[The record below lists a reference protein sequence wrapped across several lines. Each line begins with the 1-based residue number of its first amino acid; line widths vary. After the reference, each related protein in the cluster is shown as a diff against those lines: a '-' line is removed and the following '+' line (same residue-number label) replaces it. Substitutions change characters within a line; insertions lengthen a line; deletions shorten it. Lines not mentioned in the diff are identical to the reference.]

1 VGISASSRDSPDDP
15 QTRVKNSH
23 FLDFVEAV
31 RTSGT
36 LDVRFAIRS
45 SARAAEW
52 LRCEADP

>member
-1 VGISASSRDSPDDP
+1 
-15 QTRVKNSH
+15 VKNSH

-36 LDVRFAIRS
+36 LDVRFAIAGRS